1 MPGIWGTT
9 PYFSQWCWRQHW
21 TGSCVQF
28 PDLTWSQQDQVGC
41 GLLRQGWE
49 QSKVNLVSVSVAHL
63 FCTHDHS
70 LGLWRPHRGGEG
82 LEFSPLPRRQTQRW
96 RSPKTSPTGVLTY
109 WWDTIQSRHSANK
122 GESTG
127 PKRDTGGIQV
137 HGTLGNSQVP
147 LCHTWVTKSLIFK
160 IFNDSCLCMWGC
172 SHELQQ
178 QRTTFRSWSSL
189 YSRWAPKPNTDWHVW
204 QQATI
209 PTEPSQPQ
217 SLQFEK
223 KISNSKHWVFHNEH
237 RKIIIL
243 SWSHPVTGSTKKDK
257 AEFPSTW
264 NCQGHTQGDPGCC
277 GNRAA

>member
-1 MPGIWGTT
+1 MMAVNEAVVKNKTSIRSQGKMSGIWGTT
-9 PYFSQWCWRQHW
+9 PYFSQWRWRQHW

-28 PDLTWSQQDQVGC
+28 PDLTRSQQDQVGY

-63 FCTHDHS
+63 FCTHGHS
-70 LGLWRPHRGGEG
+70 LVLWRPHRDGER
-82 LEFSPLPRRQTQRW
+82 LEFFPLPRRQTQRW
-96 RSPKTSPTGVLTY
+96 RSPKTSPTGILTY
-109 WWDTIQSRHSANK
+109 WWDTIQSQHSASK

-160 IFNDSCLCMWGC
+160 IFNDSRLCMWGW

-189 YSRWAPKPNTDWHVW
+189 YSRWAPEAKHRLACLAASNHTHWAISAPKLAVW
-204 QQATI
+204 
-209 PTEPSQPQ
+209 
-217 SLQFEK
+217 
-223 KISNSKHWVFHNEH
+223 
-237 RKIIIL
+237 
-243 SWSHPVTGSTKKDK
+243 KKDFQFQTLGFSQW
-257 AEFPSTW
+257 A
-264 NCQGHTQGDPGCC
+264 
-277 GNRAA
+277 